1 MQDSM
6 GQQRLIWAPLSAVLG
21 GSERIG
27 ASLTWLLVMYG
38 CKSHRVSPSCG
49 SSSVGRDA
57 NQFVNGKANSTS
69 VIEGQKRLLFL
80 SPSGIQHVLSR
91 HRDRYAP
98 GSLFNQNVDFDS
110 LISSFIDTDPDE
122 VGGNGFVKWL
132 GKDVG
137 TIVGSMGVKKGTAE
151 EVANMRDYQ
160 MPDSRMPEK
169 VKVAAGERTPTSEIS
184 LIIAPMGKLS
194 DGREVFSLVT
204 MFPGGTVVDGQE
216 LPMNR
221 NEFADLGLYF
231 VLPEDSPML

>member
-1 MQDSM
+1 M
-6 GQQRLIWAPLSAVLG
+6 V
-21 GSERIG
+21 
-27 ASLTWLLVMYG
+27 
-38 CKSHRVSPSCG
+38 VSPIESPPLAG
-49 SSSVGRDA
+49 VAQLVEHLVAIQKVTSSNLVSRSIVLASGATMYSEIQALIDA

-69 VIEGQKRLLFL
+69 IIEGEKRLLFL

-137 TIVGSMGVKKGTAE
+137 TIVGSMGVKKGTVE
-151 EVANMRDYQ
+151 EVAKMRDYQ
-160 MPDSRMPEK
+160 MPDSRTPEK

-221 NEFADLGLYF
+221 NEFADLGFYF